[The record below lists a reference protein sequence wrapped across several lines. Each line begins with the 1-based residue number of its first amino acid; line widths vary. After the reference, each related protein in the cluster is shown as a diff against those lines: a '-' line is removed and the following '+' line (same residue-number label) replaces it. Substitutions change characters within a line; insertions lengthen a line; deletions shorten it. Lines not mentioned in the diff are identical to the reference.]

1 MLFVHDVIARFEFHQ
16 VDGLAAA
23 FRRFR
28 LSCGGCAAG
37 QVAFGEQ
44 GDFRGVVHE
53 TVDGARSDAIEIR
66 DAGFVDRTLQSGE
79 CALGRGRD
87 RHRIAGVEQSFDAGG
102 RFVFVTAVFTG
113 FGGIKLDVA
122 FPGGVD
128 AEAGEFPHVMFGEDE
143 CGDGFLE
150 IVEIRLVEGDRRSGA
165 MSGCGDMPACGKE
178 FVGGFRQIVG
188 GATKFFR
195 VGQHDQRMLGQHAL
209 HRFHIVDQRGQ
220 QRFHAFHR
228 DALAMDSSMSSAL
241 GMEPIS
247 DFARWRIW
255 SVNCSSR
262 HGVAHTVEI
271 SLP

>member
-1 MLFVHDVIARFEFHQ
+1 MALR
-16 VDGLAAA
+16 
-23 FRRFR
+23 RRFGVFA
-28 LSCGGCAAG
+28 CPAAD
-37 QVAFGEQ
+37 VRPVRSRSVSRAI
-44 GDFRGVVHE
+44 FRGVVHE

-150 IVEIRLVEGDRRSGA
+150 S
-165 MSGCGDMPACGKE
+165 
-178 FVGGFRQIVG
+178 
-188 GATKFFR
+188 
-195 VGQHDQRMLGQHAL
+195 
-209 HRFHIVDQRGQ
+209 
-220 QRFHAFHR
+220 
-228 DALAMDSSMSSAL
+228 
-241 GMEPIS
+241 
-247 DFARWRIW
+247 
-255 SVNCSSR
+255 
-262 HGVAHTVEI
+262 
-271 SLP
+271 

>member
-1 MLFVHDVIARFEFHQ
+1 MLSVHDVIARFEFHQ

-122 FPGGVD
+122 FPGASTPKLVSFHTSCLEKTS
-128 AEAGEFPHVMFGEDE
+128 AEMV
-143 CGDGFLE
+143 
-150 IVEIRLVEGDRRSGA
+150 
-165 MSGCGDMPACGKE
+165 
-178 FVGGFRQIVG
+178 
-188 GATKFFR
+188 
-195 VGQHDQRMLGQHAL
+195 
-209 HRFHIVDQRGQ
+209 
-220 QRFHAFHR
+220 
-228 DALAMDSSMSSAL
+228 SSKS
-241 GMEPIS
+241 
-247 DFARWRIW
+247 
-255 SVNCSSR
+255 
-262 HGVAHTVEI
+262 
-271 SLP
+271 